1 MATFAMRCVLLQ
13 AVADVMTAVQAVN
26 NWHCIAHCAA
36 ACPLLCEIVA
46 GKVGSSAINNQVK

>member
-1 MATFAMRCVLLQ
+1 MRCVLLQ